1 MGLNSFDSSSEFSQP
16 VQEVLSKTQKAV
28 LDRVV
33 AILEHDPKL
42 NAVLTGKF
50 KQNFLEIVGDIEK
63 FNLLMEKIGATE
75 MQKLWDI
82 QKRFEAGELTGES
95 AKEESKTVITHYT
108 QMQLSALENNIE
120 SRKTA

>member
-16 VQEVLSKTQKAV
+16 VQEVLSKTKKAV

-42 NAVLTGKF
+42 NAV
-50 KQNFLEIVGDIEK
+50 LEIVGDIEK

-75 MQKLWDI
+75 MQKL
-82 QKRFEAGELTGES
+82 
-95 AKEESKTVITHYT
+95 
-108 QMQLSALENNIE
+108 
-120 SRKTA
+120 

>member
-16 VQEVLSKTQKAV
+16 VQEVLSKTKKAV

-75 MQKLWDI
+75 MQKL
-82 QKRFEAGELTGES
+82 
-95 AKEESKTVITHYT
+95 
-108 QMQLSALENNIE
+108 
-120 SRKTA
+120 